1 MFVCC
6 CSTVL
11 AASNN
16 NKGGMVFILFW
27 LLFVCLPIFLSK
39 RSKANSKKL
48 EKNDMVPNQKNIHSK
63 RYMLRHAHGASHLL
77 KTAKKQNIF
86 PIQLDTPEDFK
97 PYTLSDQ
104 LKDEFP
110 SQIKGIPV
118 EKNENKISN
127 TENTFSL
134 KNKRVEDAQKNQVVK
149 DILTGMKSRKQIMS
163 YMVASAILG
172 KPKALTSEDG
182 WKIE

>member
-1 MFVCC
+1 MFAYCC
-6 CSTVL
+6 PTVL
-11 AASNN
+11 AASD

-39 RSKANSKKL
+39 RSKANSRKL
-48 EKNDMVPNQKNIHSK
+48 EKSNTVPVQRNNHIKRQKLKYS
-63 RYMLRHAHGASHLL
+63 HGASHLL
-77 KTAKKQNIF
+77 KSAKKQNIF
-86 PIQLDTPEDFK
+86 PIQLDTPEDLK

-110 SQIKGIPV
+110 EQIKSIPV
-118 EKNENKISN
+118 EKNKISD

-134 KNKRVEDAQKNQVVK
+134 KNKRVDDAQKNQVVK
-149 DILTGMKSRKQIMS
+149 DILTGMKSHKQIMS

-172 KPKALTSEDG
+172 KPKAFTSEDG
-182 WKIE
+182 WEIE

>member
-1 MFVCC
+1 MFAYCC
-6 CSTVL
+6 PTVL
-11 AASNN
+11 AASD

-39 RSKANSKKL
+39 RSKANSRKL
-48 EKNDMVPNQKNIHSK
+48 EKSNTVPVQRNNHNKRQKL
-63 RYMLRHAHGASHLL
+63 RYSHGALHLL
-77 KTAKKQNIF
+77 KSAKKQNIF
-86 PIQLDTPEDFK
+86 PIQLDTPEDLK

-110 SQIKGIPV
+110 EQIKSIPV
-118 EKNENKISN
+118 EKNKISD

-134 KNKRVEDAQKNQVVK
+134 KNKRVDDAQKNQVVK
-149 DILTGMKSRKQIMS
+149 DILTGMKSHKQIMS

-172 KPKALTSEDG
+172 KPKAFTSEDG

>member
-1 MFVCC
+1 MFAYCC
-6 CSTVL
+6 PTVL
-11 AASNN
+11 AASD

-39 RSKANSKKL
+39 RSKANSRKL
-48 EKNDMVPNQKNIHSK
+48 EKSNTVPVQRNNHIKRQKLKYS
-63 RYMLRHAHGASHLL
+63 HGASHLL
-77 KTAKKQNIF
+77 KSAKKQNIF
-86 PIQLDTPEDFK
+86 PIQLDTPEDLK

-110 SQIKGIPV
+110 EQIKSIPV
-118 EKNENKISN
+118 EKNKISD

-134 KNKRVEDAQKNQVVK
+134 KNKRVDDAQKNQVVK

-172 KPKALTSEDG
+172 KPKAFTSEDG
-182 WKIE
+182 WEIE

>member
-1 MFVCC
+1 MFAYCC
-6 CSTVL
+6 PTVL
-11 AASNN
+11 AASD

-39 RSKANSKKL
+39 RSKANSRKL
-48 EKNDMVPNQKNIHSK
+48 EKSNTVPVQRNNHIKRQKLKYS
-63 RYMLRHAHGASHLL
+63 HGASHLL
-77 KTAKKQNIF
+77 KSAKKQNIF
-86 PIQLDTPEDFK
+86 PIQLDTPEDLK

-110 SQIKGIPV
+110 EQIRGIPV
-118 EKNENKISN
+118 EKNKISD

-134 KNKRVEDAQKNQVVK
+134 KNKRVDDAQKNQVVK

-182 WKIE
+182 WEIE

>member
-1 MFVCC
+1 MFAYCC
-6 CSTVL
+6 PTVL
-11 AASNN
+11 AAAD

-39 RSKANSKKL
+39 RSRANSRKL
-48 EKNDMVPNQKNIHSK
+48 EKSNTVPVQRNNHIKRQKL
-63 RYMLRHAHGASHLL
+63 RYSHGASHLL
-77 KTAKKQNIF
+77 KSAKKQNIF

-97 PYTLSDQ
+97 PYTLNDQ

-110 SQIKGIPV
+110 RQIKGIPV
-118 EKNENKISN
+118 EKNENKISDA
-127 TENTFSL
+127 ENTFSHE
-134 KNKRVEDAQKNQVVK
+134 NKRVGDAQKNQVVK
-149 DILTGMKSRKQIMS
+149 EILAGMKSRKQIMS

-182 WKIE
+182 WRIE